1 MGDEGPTCNWNQG
14 FVMGTPHCEFI
25 KGKIGPLSW
34 EMACTLAPLLVNEDP
49 FWKMWCP
56 TGLEDWGCTDGYER
70 NMQREY

>member
-1 MGDEGPTCNWNQG
+1 MQLELGVPNNGDTTLNSLKE
-14 FVMGTPHCEFI
+14 I
-25 KGKIGPLSW
+25 SW